1 MGLPGDVPLEATGK
15 GATLMLANI
24 SERDRRT
31 LQFGGFAV
39 GAILFLM
46 LVGFPAKDKWDDVSA
61 QVAHAEGS
69 VQQIQDD
76 LSAAANARMAIQKL
90 RVTATVHPDVTSLN
104 QQPARMLQE
113 VQGLPAYRQISVAR
127 LEGLPLRQEDKI
139 YRSAV
144 SLQFNGGLAQ
154 IHQFLKEVDGAK
166 PGLKVERL
174 SLLQDAKEASQI
186 NGQMVIAGYAVVLKS
201 KPTGKTGGAQKNG

>member
-1 MGLPGDVPLEATGK
+1 MGLPGDLPVEAAGK
-15 GATLMLANI
+15 GATLMLANV

-31 LQFGGFAV
+31 LQIGGYAV
-39 GAILFLM
+39 AAILFMM
-46 LVGFPAKDKWDDVSA
+46 LVGFPAKEKWDKVSDDLD
-61 QVAHAEGS
+61 HAEHA
-69 VQQIQDD
+69 VQGIQND
-76 LSAAANARMAIQKL
+76 LIDAQNAREAIKNLQK
-90 RVTATVHPDVTSLN
+90 TATVHPDNSSLN
-104 QQPARMLQE
+104 QQTARMLQE
-113 VQGLPAYRQISVAR
+113 VQGLSAYRQISVAR

-144 SLQFNGGLAQ
+144 SLQFSGGLGQ

-166 PGLKVERL
+166 PSLKVERL